1 MAHTLDG
8 VSIPAGMVWIDEFD
22 WSDAVQEVEHGIT
35 GALLV
40 DAGQRLAGRPITLQ
54 GEDDSGWI
62 ERSVLA
68 SIQAKAGAAGV
79 SYSFAHDDGRNFN
92 VLILEISASPAVL
105 VEDPPADWP
114 YVATIRMIEV

>member
-1 MAHTLDG
+1 MAHDLDG
-8 VSIPAGMVWIDEFD
+8 VSIPAGLVWIDEFD
-22 WSDAVQEVEHGIT
+22 WADAVHEFTHGIT

-79 SYSFAHDDGRNFN
+79 TYTFTHDDGRSFS
-92 VLILEISASPAVL
+92 VLIMEISASPAVR

-114 YVATIRMIEV
+114 YIATIRMIEV